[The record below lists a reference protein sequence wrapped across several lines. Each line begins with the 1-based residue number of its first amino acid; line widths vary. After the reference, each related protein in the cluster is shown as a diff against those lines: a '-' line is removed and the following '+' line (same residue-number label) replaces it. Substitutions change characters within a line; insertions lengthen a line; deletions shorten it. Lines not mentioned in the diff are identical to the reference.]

1 MPLVQTRGA
10 ASAQGFGEFA
20 QAATAI
26 TYIEDV
32 FSCFLYTGTG
42 SSQTITNNIDLS
54 TKGGLTWIKGR
65 SGTTGHRL
73 TDTARGAT
81 KSLASETTAAEA
93 TETTGL
99 TAFGTTGF
107 TIGADADYNT
117 SAATYVSW
125 TFREQPKFFDV
136 VTYTG
141 NGSTKTISHSLG
153 SVPGCIIVKDTS
165 DTFSWVVYH
174 RSNGNDK
181 VMYLNG
187 TQAVST
193 DANVWNSYTPTAT
206 DFQVGGSSFSNSN
219 GDTYVAYIFAH
230 NAGGF
235 GLTGTDNVIS
245 CGTFTTDGS
254 GNFSVNLGYEPQW
267 VMIKSTNNTGVSAA
281 QQNWIIMDS
290 MRGLLTQ
297 SGNGLRLRANTA
309 EAESSTNDF
318 GPTAT
323 GFESL
328 GNMSASAPFIYIA
341 IRRGP
346 MKVPTVGTSV
356 FAPVTYTGNATAR
369 SISGLG
375 FPPDLVFPKIRDN
388 GGGFNGTMTDRLRG
402 ATNYLIPNDTS
413 AEATNAN
420 YVTVLGQDGFSLGSG
435 ADVNRNTSTFISWN
449 FRRAPSFFD
458 EVCFTCSGSNTNLR
472 ISHNLAAVPELII
485 YRVRTGSSWLVY
497 VASKGR
503 STYRYLNLTNA
514 DFSDTPNIFGTA
526 DPTTT
531 DFALNEVGAFTG
543 SIVAYLFATC
553 AGVSKVGSYT
563 GTGTTLQIDCGFT
576 GGARFVL
583 IKRTSTGGGGWYV
596 WDTTRGIIAGNDPY
610 LFLNS
615 TAAEV
620 TSTDYINT
628 YSAGFEIS
636 STAPAAINESGGSFI
651 FLAIA

>member
-1 MPLVQTRGA
+1 
-10 ASAQGFGEFA
+10 
-20 QAATAI
+20 
-26 TYIEDV
+26 
-32 FSCFLYTGTG
+32 
-42 SSQTITNNIDLS
+42 
-54 TKGGLTWIKGR
+54 
-65 SGTTGHRL
+65 
-73 TDTARGAT
+73 
-81 KSLASETTAAEA
+81 
-93 TETTGL
+93 
-99 TAFGTTGF
+99 
-107 TIGADADYNT
+107 
-117 SAATYVSW
+117 
-125 TFREQPKFFDV
+125 
-136 VTYTG
+136 
-141 NGSTKTISHSLG
+141 
-153 SVPGCIIVKDTS
+153 
-165 DTFSWVVYH
+165 
-174 RSNGNDK
+174 
-181 VMYLNG
+181 
-187 TQAVST
+187 
-193 DANVWNSYTPTAT
+193 
-206 DFQVGGSSFSNSN
+206 
-219 GDTYVAYIFAH
+219 VAYIFAH
-230 NAGGF
+230 DAAGF
-235 GLTGTDNVIS
+235 GLLGTDNVIS
-245 CGTFTTDGS
+245 CGSFTTDGS

-297 SGNGLRLRANTA
+297 SGNGARLRANTDD
-309 EAESSTNDF
+309 AESSTNDF
-318 GPTAT
+318 GLTAT

-346 MKVPTVGTSV
+346 MKVPTVGTTV
-356 FAPVTYTGNATAR
+356 FSPQLSNVSGGT
-369 SISGLG
+369 SITTG
-375 FPPDLVFPKIRDN
+375 FPVDLQIRKWNALNSDIYAI
-388 GGGFNGTMTDRLRG
+388 DRLRG
-402 ATNYLIPNDTS
+402 VSSNATASGAFLYTNSTD
-413 AEATNAN
+413 AEASGTP
-420 YVTVLGQDGFSLGSG
+420 SLGW
-435 ADVNRNTSTFISWN
+435 DNTSFKMTNGFAGDPNIFWN
-449 FRRAPSFFD
+449 WRRAPSFFD

-485 YRVRTGSSWLVY
+485 YRVRTGSGWLVY

-596 WDTTRGIIAGNDPY
+596 WDTARGIIGGNDPY

-620 TSTDYINT
+620 TSTDYIDT